1 MPNIIIDRPPNFE
14 RLEELGRWTDDQFG
28 ILQRALNQGLTDIQL
43 VELNA
48 EPVRPRNG
56 MIVLADGTNWDPGSG
71 AGFYGY
77 RGGSWVL
84 LG

>member
-1 MPNIIIDRPPNFE
+1 MAYQVQPAPEKVEQLGAYVEEQLRGVSE
-14 RLEELGRWTDDQFG
+14 ALEVVNT
-28 ILQRALNQGLTDIQL
+28 LTL

-48 EPVRPRNG
+48 EPIRPRTG
-56 MIVLADGTNWDPGSG
+56 MIVLADGTNWNPGSG

-77 RGGSWVL
+77 RGAAWVL

>member
-1 MPNIIIDRPPNFE
+1 MPNIIIDRPPNFKN
-14 RLEELGRWTDDQFG
+14 LDQVAQWVDDQFG
-28 ILQRALNQGLTDIQL
+28 NLQRALNTGLNDIQL

-77 RGGSWVL
+77 RGGSWMK